1 MNYLPS
7 TSTAH
12 SPAQQARN
20 KKISERRRHL
30 AGGGADV
37 PSRLQTRT
45 SSGHHTPIDPTGPGW
60 TPSTELLDLDLSSPS
75 SSDFE
80 HISASELADGP
91 TLEMSSPASLGPHLS
106 TASPQ
111 AASPFLEPRDSR
123 GTRDGAWLPISA
135 VPTQDRNTGLRTG
148 DVADADDSEFS
159 PHEDERRGRGRGRT
173 KRREDDPTIR
183 TTLIEDALRS
193 SLAAPYQ
200 SLSPAMSHVS
210 LTSLAF
216 QSSSATPNEAL
227 RSPQRSFVN
236 SAGVTS
242 VFAGQPRPSP
252 FAFALDDAFGE
263 VDDDD
268 DDLAS
273 SIASMRSQDS
283 KHSMPGREAER
294 YQSPSGEAIE
304 LSSLS
309 SDEGTELA
317 PRTAAQTTSGSAPAL
332 PTATRGHEAD
342 TRREQTQDLT
352 QSRRDSTLPS
362 AVTDPDFS
370 PIRSRPLQLGPAPG
384 SPPAPSNRGRRR
396 GNRRGSASPLPASV
410 EERRRARAAR
420 GSAEGLEGSIG
431 NARVH
436 RESTR
441 GTRSPRP
448 PAASF
453 RQPGVGMA
461 SVRGLDLDTSAR
473 ASECTPDRRPT
484 PLTSAAMDDWDAKTT
499 QDSISSSLVVSEPFL
514 PSSAPTLDLSSSAE
528 ESPCRRTTDATG
540 KGFSST
546 SGGSRERRMTQQSG
560 GWYGFLGRSV
570 ELKVWQVVGL
580 CGLLLGVGVGIAPYL
595 RSPGRLGNKLLTIA
609 W

>member
-30 AGGGADV
+30 AGGGAD
-37 PSRLQTRT
+37 RLQTRT
-45 SSGHHTPIDPTGPGW
+45 SSGHHTPNNPTGPGW
-60 TPSTELLDLDLSSPS
+60 TPSTEPLDLDLSSPS

-80 HISASELADGP
+80 HISASELAGGP
-91 TLEMSSPASLGPHLS
+91 TLQMSASLGPHLS
-106 TASPQ
+106 TASLQ
-111 AASPFLEPRDSR
+111 AASPCVEPRDSGR
-123 GTRDGAWLPISA
+123 TRDGAWLPISA

-227 RSPQRSFVN
+227 RSPRRSFVN
-236 SAGVTS
+236 PAGVTS
-242 VFAGQPRPSP
+242 VFAGQPRLSP

-263 VDDDD
+263 VDEDD

-273 SIASMRSQDS
+273 SIASMRSQHARV
-283 KHSMPGREAER
+283 HSVPGREAER
-294 YQSPSGEAIE
+294 YQSPSGGSIE
-304 LSSLS
+304 LSSSS

-317 PRTAAQTTSGSAPAL
+317 PRTAAPTTSGGAPAL
-332 PTATRGHEAD
+332 ATATRGHEAD
-342 TRREQTQDLT
+342 TRRERTQDLT
-352 QSRRDSTLPS
+352 QGRRDSTLSS

-370 PIRSRPLQLGPAPG
+370 PIRSRPLQLGPAPA

-396 GNRRGSASPLPASV
+396 GNRRDSASPLPASV

-420 GSAEGLEGSIG
+420 GSAEGLEGSTG
-431 NARVH
+431 NARVY

-453 RQPGVGMA
+453 RQPGVGLG

-546 SGGSRERRMTQQSG
+546 SGGSRERQMKQQSG

-580 CGLLLGVGVGIAPYL
+580 CGVLLGVGVGVAPYL
-595 RSPGRLGNKLLTIA
+595 QSPGRLGTKLLTIA